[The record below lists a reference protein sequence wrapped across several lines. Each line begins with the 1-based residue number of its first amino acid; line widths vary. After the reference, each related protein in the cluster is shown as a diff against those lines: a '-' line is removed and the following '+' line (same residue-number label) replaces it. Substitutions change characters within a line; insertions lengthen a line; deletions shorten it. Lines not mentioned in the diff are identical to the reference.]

1 MKIENSHLV
10 AERLEKY
17 LNLAQ
22 EFTDDY
28 QLTKKLGKDPYR
40 IINEKSE
47 KLKRI
52 EAMIY
57 VCREQLKFSDHEI
70 TIIYSCCG
78 VKVEIHDSR
87 APF

>member
-1 MKIENSHLV
+1 MKNDNSHLV
-10 AERLEKY
+10 AKQLEKY
-17 LNLAQ
+17 LNLAL

-28 QLTKKLGKDPYR
+28 YLTMKLGKNPLR
-40 IINEKSE
+40 IVNEENE

-57 VCREQLKFSDHEI
+57 VCRNQLKFTDHD
-70 TIIYSCCG
+70 IIYSCCG

>member
-10 AERLEKY
+10 AEQLEKY

-28 QLTKKLGKDPYR
+28 QMTKKLGKDPYR

-70 TIIYSCCG
+70 TIIYSCRG
-78 VKVEIHDSR
+78 FEVEIKKIWT
-87 APF
+87 PF

>member
-1 MKIENSHLV
+1 MKHLKLA
-10 AERLEKY
+10 AEQLEKY

-22 EFTDDY
+22 EFTEDY
-28 QLTKKLGKDPYR
+28 YLTMELGGDPMR
-40 IINEKSE
+40 IISEENE

>member
-1 MKIENSHLV
+1 MKNLNLV
-10 AERLEKY
+10 AEQLEKY
-17 LNLAQ
+17 LNLAL

-28 QLTKKLGKDPYR
+28 YLTMKLGKNPLR
-40 IINEKSE
+40 IINEESE

-70 TIIYSCCG
+70 TIIYSCRG
-78 VKVEIHDSR
+78 FEVEIKKIWT
-87 APF
+87 PF

>member
-10 AERLEKY
+10 AEQLEKY

-22 EFTDDY
+22 EFTEDY
-28 QLTKKLGKDPYR
+28 QLTMNLGKDPYR
-40 IINEKSE
+40 IMNEKSE

-57 VCREQLKFSDHEI
+57 VCKDKMKFIDHEI
-70 TIIYSCCG
+70 TYSASGFRVDIIN
-78 VKVEIHDSR
+78 HDV
-87 APF
+87 PF